1 MSAKINQN
9 QDKLLLK
16 CIQEWY
22 ETNKSFGQIE
32 REQNLAAGTM
42 LQKLNS
48 IQGYRGTRRSI
59 GKWLRNNHK
68 IEVEAVIRETT
79 PVKVATRKRPGRK
92 PTSKKLNEQ
101 EKIEKQLM
109 RELEEARKKI
119 ARLEAQKKKDD
130 LRLMF
135 YEGQIQE
142 YKKIVRPSQ
151 SKKSN
156 TK

>member
-1 MSAKINQN
+1 MSEKINQN
-9 QDKLLLK
+9 QDKVLLK
-16 CIQEWY
+16 CIKEWY
-22 ETNKSFGQIE
+22 ETNKSFCQIE
-32 REQNLAAGTM
+32 REQNLASGTM

-48 IQGYRGTRRSI
+48 IQDYRGTRRSI

-68 IEVEAVIRETT
+68 IGVEAVINETA
-79 PVKVATRKRPGRK
+79 PVMVAAKKRPGRK

-109 RELEEARKKI
+109 RELEEAHKKI
-119 ARLEAQKKKDD
+119 ERLEAQKKKGD
-130 LRLMF
+130 LRIMF

-142 YKKIVRPSQ
+142 YKKIVKPSA
-151 SKKSN
+151 SKKSS

>member
-1 MSAKINQN
+1 MNEKINKN
-9 QDKLLLK
+9 QDEVLLK

-32 REQNLAAGTM
+32 REQNLASGTM

-48 IQGYRGTRRSI
+48 IQDYKGTRRSI

-68 IEVEAVIRETT
+68 IDGEAVIKKTA
-79 PVKVATRKRPGRK
+79 PVMVCTKKRPGSK

-109 RELEEARKKI
+109 CELEEARKKI
-119 ARLEAQKKKDD
+119 ERLEAQKKKDD
-130 LRLMF
+130 LRIMF

-142 YKKIVRPSQ
+142 YKKIVKPSQ

>member
-1 MSAKINQN
+1 MSEEINQN
-9 QDKLLLK
+9 QDEVLLK

-32 REQNLAAGTM
+32 REQNLASGTM

-48 IQGYRGTRRSI
+48 IQDYRGTRRSI

-68 IEVEAVIRETT
+68 IGGEAVIKGRA
-79 PVKVATRKRPGRK
+79 PVMVATRKRPGHK
-92 PTSKKLNEQ
+92 PAAKKLNGQ

-119 ARLEAQKKKDD
+119 ERLEAQKKKDE
-130 LRLMF
+130 LRIMF

-142 YKKIVRPSQ
+142 YKKIVKPSE

>member
-1 MSAKINQN
+1 MSEKINQN
-9 QDKLLLK
+9 QDKLLMK

-32 REQNLAAGTM
+32 REQNLVSGTM

-48 IQGYRGTRRSI
+48 IQDYRGTRRSI

-68 IEVEAVIRETT
+68 IGVGAVINETA
-79 PVKVATRKRPGRK
+79 PVKVATRKRRGRK

-101 EKIEKQLM
+101 EKIEKQLL

-119 ARLEAQKKKDD
+119 ERLEAQKKKDD
-130 LRLMF
+130 LRIMF

-142 YKKIVRPSQ
+142 YKKIVKPSQ

>member
-1 MSAKINQN
+1 M
-9 QDKLLLK
+9 K

-48 IQGYRGTRRSI
+48 IPDYRGTRRSI

-68 IEVEAVIRETT
+68 IGVEVVIKETA
-79 PVKVATRKRPGRK
+79 PVKVAPKKRPGRK
-92 PTSKKLNEQ
+92 PISKKLNGQ
-101 EKIEKQLM
+101 EKIEKQLL

-119 ARLEAQKKKDD
+119 VRLEAQKKKDD
-130 LRLMF
+130 LRIMF

-142 YKKIVRPSQ
+142 YKKIVKPSQ

>member
-1 MSAKINQN
+1 MNEKINRN
-9 QDKLLLK
+9 QDEFLFK

-42 LQKLNS
+42 LKKLNS
-48 IQGYRGTRRSI
+48 IQDYKGTRRSI
-59 GKWLRNNHK
+59 GKWLRSNHK
-68 IEVEAVIRETT
+68 IGGEGVIKGTT
-79 PVKVATRKRPGRK
+79 PVPIVKNRPGRK
-92 PTSKKLNEQ
+92 PRPKQLKEQ

-109 RELEEARKKI
+109 RELEEAHKKI
-119 ARLEAQKKKDD
+119 ERLEAQKKKDD
-130 LRLMF
+130 LRIMF
-135 YEGQIQE
+135 YEGQLQE
-142 YKKIVRPSQ
+142 YRKIVKPSE